1 MARFHP
7 AAAAAVNREA
17 GHYGSLETAATRAK
31 TLAATWGLDASQ
43 AAHAAAVLSGE
54 RPPLLTPEK
63 VVAKFGS
70 MRNPVRGQPWGDY
83 WIDLNREAAE
93 IVDQFGPHLNQTAAI
108 AYLVGDSTYPI
119 PPLFG

>member
-17 GHYGSLETAATRAK
+17 GHYGSLETASTRAK
-31 TLAATWGLDASQ
+31 TLATSWRLDAAQ
-43 AAHAAAVLSGE
+43 TAHATDVLSGV

-63 VVAKFGS
+63 AAAKFGS
-70 MRNPVRGQPWGDY
+70 MRNPVRGQRWGDY
-83 WIDLNREAAE
+83 WSDLNREASE
-93 IVDQFGPHLNQTAAI
+93 MVDQFGPRLDQTAAI
-108 AYLVGDSTYPI
+108 AYLVGDATYPI